1 MVRRAGLSALLALVA
16 GCASIGN
23 VQRADT
29 LGKGNVQ
36 ASIEPGVQAIG
47 AGGVFAPYPHLDGSV
62 RYGVTESI
70 DLGLRAGWSFLE
82 AQAKFLLTK
91 PGDPKLAV
99 SLAPTFGGI
108 ALGSGGA
115 TIGSL
120 HFAAPVLIGIKF
132 GANELV
138 LGPRLQGYYVFA
150 GSSTTSGGG
159 ILVLGPGA
167 TVGIALGL
175 GDRITLMPEVG
186 FAVPLV
192 GSVSS
197 IGGATSAGAGLGGF
211 LTQFKL
217 GIMFG
222 KQRGAI
228 EEPPADEPP
237 QDEPQRRSIP
247 PPPDGAQP
255 TNTPPPPPPPPPSV
269 MPPPAFPQQ

>member
-1 MVRRAGLSALLALVA
+1 MRNSHAVLLCLAT
-16 GCASIGN
+16 GCASVGN

-36 ASIEPGVQAIG
+36 ASIEPGVQAVG
-47 AGGVFAPYPHLDGSV
+47 AGTALIPYPHLDGSV

-99 SLAPTFGGI
+99 SIAPTFGGI
-108 ALGSGGA
+108 ALGSGGS

-120 HFAAPVLIGIKF
+120 HFAAPVLIGVKF

-150 GSSTTSGGG
+150 GTSTSSGGG
-159 ILVLGPGA
+159 VLVLGPGA
-167 TVGIALGL
+167 TVGVALGL
-175 GDRITLMPEVG
+175 GDRLTLMPEIG
-186 FAVPLV
+186 FALPLI

-197 IGGATSAGAGLGGF
+197 IGGATTSGAGLGGF
-211 LTQFKL
+211 IGQFKL

-222 KQRGAI
+222 KQRGPI
-228 EEPPADEPP
+228 EETEEPLPERRNLPTPPGDAPP
-237 QDEPQRRSIP
+237 S
-247 PPPDGAQP
+247 
-255 TNTPPPPPPPPPSV
+255 NVPPPPPPPPSV

>member
-1 MVRRAGLSALLALVA
+1 MRTLGVVLRAGVTVLLSLVS
-16 GCASIGN
+16 GCASVGN

-29 LGKGNVQ
+29 VGKGNVQ
-36 ASIEPGVQAIG
+36 ASIEPGVQAVG
-47 AGGVFAPYPHLDGSV
+47 AGGTFVPYPHLDGSV

-99 SLAPTFGGI
+99 SIAPTFGGI
-108 ALGSGGA
+108 ALGLGSA
-115 TIGSL
+115 SIGSL

-150 GSSTTSGGG
+150 GSSSTSGGG
-159 ILVLGPGA
+159 VLVLGPGA
-167 TVGIALGL
+167 TVGVALGL
-175 GDRITLMPEVG
+175 GDRVTLMPEIG
-186 FAVPLV
+186 FAVPLI

-197 IGGATSAGAGLGGF
+197 IGGATTGGTGLGGF
-211 LTQFKL
+211 LGQFKL

-222 KQRGAI
+222 KQRGPI
-228 EEPPADEPP
+228 EEQPVEEPPQEQP
-237 QDEPQRRSIP
+237 RRYVP
-247 PPPDGAQP
+247 PPPDGSQP
-255 TNTPPPPPPPPPSV
+255 NNPPPPPPAV

>member
-1 MVRRAGLSALLALVA
+1 MKPSHAVLLCLAT
-16 GCASIGN
+16 GCASVGN

-36 ASIEPGVQAIG
+36 ASIEPGVQAVG
-47 AGGVFAPYPHLDGSV
+47 AGAALIPYPHLDGSV

-99 SLAPTFGGI
+99 SIAPTFGGI
-108 ALGSGGA
+108 ALGSGGS

-120 HFAAPVLIGIKF
+120 HFAAPVLIGVKF

-150 GSSTTSGGG
+150 GTSSSSGGG
-159 ILVLGPGA
+159 VLVLGPGA
-167 TVGIALGL
+167 TVGVALGL
-175 GDRITLMPEVG
+175 GDRLTLMPEIG
-186 FAVPLV
+186 FALPLI

-197 IGGATSAGAGLGGF
+197 IGGATTSGAGLGGF
-211 LTQFKL
+211 IGQFKL

-222 KQRGAI
+222 KQRGSI
-228 EEPPADEPP
+228 EEQPAEEPLP
-237 QDEPQRRSIP
+237 ERRNLP
-247 PPPDGAQP
+247 PPPGDAPPSNG
-255 TNTPPPPPPPPPSV
+255 PPPPPPPPPSV

>member
-1 MVRRAGLSALLALVA
+1 MRAGAVLLLSLPM
-16 GCASIGN
+16 GCASVGN

-29 LGKGNVQ
+29 IGKGNVQ
-36 ASIEPGVQAIG
+36 ASIEPGVQAVG
-47 AGGVFAPYPHLDGSV
+47 AGGTFVPYPHLDGSV

-70 DLGLRAGWSFLE
+70 DLGLRGGWSFLE

-99 SLAPTFGGI
+99 SIAPTFGGI
-108 ALGSGGA
+108 ALGLGSA
-115 TIGSL
+115 SIGSL

-159 ILVLGPGA
+159 VLVLGPGA
-167 TVGIALGL
+167 TVGVALGL
-175 GDRITLMPEVG
+175 GDRVTLMPEIG
-186 FAVPLV
+186 FAVPLI

-197 IGGATSAGAGLGGF
+197 IGGSTTAGAGLGGF
-211 LTQFKL
+211 LGQFKL

-222 KQRGAI
+222 KQRGSIEEQPA
-228 EEPPADEPP
+228 EEPPPD
-237 QDEPQRRSIP
+237 QQRRYVP
-247 PPPDGAQP
+247 PPPDGSQP
-255 TNTPPPPPPPPPSV
+255 SNGGPPPPPPPPPAV
-269 MPPPAFPQQ
+269 MPPPAFPPQ

>member
-1 MVRRAGLSALLALVA
+1 MRASVVVLLSLSA
-16 GCASIGN
+16 GCASVGN

-36 ASIEPGVQAIG
+36 ASLEPGVQAVS
-47 AGGVFAPYPHLDGSV
+47 AGGLFAPYPHLDGSV

-99 SLAPTFGGI
+99 SIAPTFGGI
-108 ALGSGGA
+108 ALGLGSG

-120 HFAAPVLIGIKF
+120 HFAAPVLIGFKF

-167 TVGIALGL
+167 TIGIALGL
-175 GDRITLMPEVG
+175 GERFTLMPEIG
-186 FAVPLV
+186 FAVPV
-192 GSVSS
+192 IGSVSS

-211 LTQFKL
+211 VTQFKL
-217 GIMFG
+217 GVMFG

-228 EEPPADEPP
+228 EEQPAEEPP
-237 QDEPQRRSIP
+237 ELPRR
-247 PPPDGAQP
+247 
-255 TNTPPPPPPPPPSV
+255 NEPPPPPPPPPPPAV
-269 MPPPAFPQQ
+269 MPPPSFPQQ